1 MIHLYYIINLES
13 NPAIFSLSFNKK
25 RCLNKV
31 YIYDTIE
38 INHMTVS
45 AILLHFVHFI
55 LCGNFYL
62 QKGITELDIDYFNET
77 FHFSPDSDS
86 PLYEQLASYIKIQIQ
101 AGVLKPGDQMIT
113 ETNLCKILNISRT
126 TVRQC
131 MDRLV
136 DEGLLVRYRGRG
148 SFIADPKMKRNINYL
163 YNFTENMKELGA
175 VPTSIVIKSE
185 VIEADQ
191 FIRDQLKLPPTQT
204 KVFRLYRLR
213 CANDKPILFEKTF
226 IPYYLCERIEH
237 FDFSSVSLYHVLSER
252 YALNFY
258 RATETIE
265 AIIINKEDSELLK
278 CTAKVP
284 GYKIQRISYLDSGFI
299 FEFTTSIT
307 RADRCVFQ
315 MELYKNTSASKNPVD
330 IRRQVTLA

>member
-1 MIHLYYIINLES
+1 M
-13 NPAIFSLSFNKK
+13 
-25 RCLNKV
+25 
-31 YIYDTIE
+31 
-38 INHMTVS
+38 
-45 AILLHFVHFI
+45 
-55 LCGNFYL
+55 
-62 QKGITELDIDYFNET
+62 DIDYFKET
-77 FHFSPDSDS
+77 FHFSPNSDS

-113 ETNLCKILNISRT
+113 ETNLCTILNISRT

-136 DEGLLVRYRGRG
+136 NEGLLVRYRGRG

-191 FIRDQLKLPPTQT
+191 FIRDLLKLPHTQT
-204 KVFRLYRLR
+204 KVFKLYRLR
-213 CANDKPILFEKTF
+213 CANNDPILFEKTF
-226 IPYYLCERIEH
+226 IPYYLCERIEY

-252 YALNFY
+252 YTLNLY

-265 AIIINKEDSELLK
+265 AIIINKEDAELLK

-284 GYKIQRISYLDSGFI
+284 GYKIQRVSYLDSGFI

-307 RADRCVFQ
+307 RADKCAFQ
-315 MELYKNTSASKNPVD
+315 LELYKNTSASKSPID
-330 IRRQVTLA
+330 IRRQVTLS